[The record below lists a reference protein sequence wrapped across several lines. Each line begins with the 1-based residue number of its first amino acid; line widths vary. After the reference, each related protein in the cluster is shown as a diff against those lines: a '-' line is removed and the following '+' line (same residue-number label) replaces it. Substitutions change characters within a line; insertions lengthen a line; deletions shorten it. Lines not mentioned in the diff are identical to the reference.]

1 MAAKADTNIARMSL
15 QEAVTLAGS
24 FEALLP
30 HLVGRP
36 LRILAWHNGSYV
48 CGVSMLQVGTISPKT
63 WAQAR
68 NVDVKT
74 NRVYMRDDLFY
85 IDVELERA
93 AVEALFAP
101 PAPQTWQ
108 SPPPTKAP
116 AFFQWVLKEIPWPEN
131 EAPSEYAERTFPLMR
146 QHVVKPVLKSSFIRR
161 LQENRRADVVAKQK
175 KDKKGPG

>member
-93 AVEALFAP
+93 AVARRSG
-101 PAPQTWQ
+101 W
-108 SPPPTKAP
+108 
-116 AFFQWVLKEIPWPEN
+116 
-131 EAPSEYAERTFPLMR
+131 
-146 QHVVKPVLKSSFIRR
+146 KSASIKVREF
-161 LQENRRADVVAKQK
+161 RRARDVGRA
-175 KDKKGPG
+175 